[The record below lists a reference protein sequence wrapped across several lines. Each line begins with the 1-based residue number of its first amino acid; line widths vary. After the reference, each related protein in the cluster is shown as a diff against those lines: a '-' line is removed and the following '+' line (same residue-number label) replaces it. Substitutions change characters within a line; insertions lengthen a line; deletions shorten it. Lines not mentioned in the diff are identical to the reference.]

1 MCKRSRKSRLLKTIS
16 LIAISTFFNLLGL
29 TRGFGQAERTQEV
42 VGDCL
47 AIVFLDPQQPSN
59 RPMSELAQQA
69 IEVGW
74 TVRIVDARRELHTA
88 ERWRV
93 HTAPTTVLVRDGREV
108 DRILGPVSWFDFSRR
123 MLKFSSA
130 DSIKPAQIAP
140 VASASNTLSIDVDSL
155 VPMQKR
161 PASAPKDPQAAT
173 VRILVDEPE
182 SFAVGSGTI
191 IESSDQGSVVLT
203 CGHLFRNW
211 SRNSTITVERFEQGV
226 PVRYPAELIDYQ
238 IDDIDLGVLL
248 IQPGKLV
255 PTAAIANH
263 AEPVREG
270 DIVFSVGC
278 DHGQAPTRR
287 DSRVTK
293 LNRYLGAANIE
304 TAGIPVQGRSGG
316 GLFNNHGE
324 LIGVCFA
331 ADKELDEGLYCGTQV
346 IHDRLNKIGFRKGSG
361 KAHAAT
367 PQAIASTEVAKQATP
382 ATMTVILTDSSGST
396 RQLTIDRPT
405 EQLLNSMQQEA
416 QRTRQ
421 DNATSQVRWKVQVKS
436 DHR

>member
-1 MCKRSRKSRLLKTIS
+1 
-16 LIAISTFFNLLGL
+16 
-29 TRGFGQAERTQEV
+29 
-42 VGDCL
+42 
-47 AIVFLDPQQPSN
+47 
-59 RPMSELAQQA
+59 
-69 IEVGW
+69 
-74 TVRIVDARRELHTA
+74 
-88 ERWRV
+88 
-93 HTAPTTVLVRDGREV
+93 
-108 DRILGPVSWFDFSRR
+108 
-123 MLKFSSA
+123 
-130 DSIKPAQIAP
+130 
-140 VASASNTLSIDVDSL
+140 
-155 VPMQKR
+155 
-161 PASAPKDPQAAT
+161 
-173 VRILVDEPE
+173 
-182 SFAVGSGTI
+182 
-191 IESSDQGSVVLT
+191 
-203 CGHLFRNW
+203 
-211 SRNSTITVERFEQGV
+211 
-226 PVRYPAELIDYQ
+226 
-238 IDDIDLGVLL
+238 
-248 IQPGKLV
+248 
-255 PTAAIANH
+255 
-263 AEPVREG
+263 
-270 DIVFSVGC
+270 
-278 DHGQAPTRR
+278 
-287 DSRVTK
+287 
-293 LNRYLGAANIE
+293 LGAANIE